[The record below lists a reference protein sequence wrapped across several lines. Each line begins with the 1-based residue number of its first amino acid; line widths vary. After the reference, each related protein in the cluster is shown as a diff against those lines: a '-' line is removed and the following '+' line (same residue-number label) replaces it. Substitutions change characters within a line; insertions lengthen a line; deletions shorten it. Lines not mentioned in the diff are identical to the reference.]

1 MSAFRQ
7 LEDHAR
13 AQRRRAAANL
23 RFAITLA
30 RRARCR
36 LDRPDL
42 FGLALENLRA
52 DRAEWQAS
60 HRKFLRA
67 VRAEAADVDGAACF
81 RIAAE

>member
-7 LEDHAR
+7 LEDDAR

-23 RFAITLA
+23 RFAITAA

-36 LDRPDL
+36 IDRPDL
-42 FGLALENLRA
+42 FCLALENLRA

-60 HRKFLRA
+60 QRKFLRA
-67 VRAEAADVDGAACF
+67 VRAEAADLAEVSCY
-81 RIAAE
+81 RVAAE